1 MPYAVREALDQDV
14 MDDVRLENISF
25 FSDND
30 DVSAVKSNMMLL
42 TTVQRGPARSSPS
55 PFSRSRFLYRIV
67 VQQQVPGKS
76 TRSFVLFES
85 DKLNKSEGDAFVQ
98 LSKTL
103 SPLLSS
109 GSVRLSISL
118 LEEIILPEPL
128 KAGEIGSR
136 LVTLMEQDPDGHPEW
151 HSVIQTLMKSKEVIH
166 SMPSTDFQKRLASRL
181 MTVIAR
187 QSGFL
192 SSMMIPLSLCPKLVL
207 NSFDFQDDASTSL
220 KIYNYTRKR
229 SLPRYNSQHFSKFSK
244 TMLMEAVENQFLQS
258 CMFLALSGVDPNT
271 QYMESGDTAL
281 HTAVRLENLDIIKL
295 LLAVEAD
302 PTVSNCD
309 DETPLDAARKLT
321 SEKAQD
327 IISVLET
334 IAELQAQAKAYN
346 SSHMEIPNRRNS
358 SDIYLLSLDGGG
370 LKVFNTS
377 LILARIEKRMKEL
390 CPDCPP
396 LQSYFDYIAGVSAGA
411 TIGVTLAYQ
420 NESAQNMAV
429 LLYKFMIEVVKKPLE
444 ERMEHLKHYMFEHF
458 GQNTVLSDLERQRV
472 IIGTV
477 IANISPNQLH
487 LMTSY
492 GEPRDGKAGPNERK
506 VWEALCA
513 SMAAPTYL
521 PPFDNCFLDGGVMAN
536 NPTLPAMVEIFNNM
550 EEGRKLGCV
559 LSIGTGI
566 FPTSPVEKIG
576 VFVTGFSVSNLVS
589 SAIGL
594 KNLIQH
600 FIAQSTRSD
609 GEVVTQA
616 ETWCK
621 SVGTSH
627 FRFSSKLS
635 KYSPMD
641 STDLDVIIGQ
651 LFDTEVYMLK
661 EHAKIDQLAKCI
673 LSK

>member
-1 MPYAVREALDQDV
+1 M
-14 MDDVRLENISF
+14 
-25 FSDND
+25 
-30 DVSAVKSNMMLL
+30 
-42 TTVQRGPARSSPS
+42 
-55 PFSRSRFLYRIV
+55 
-67 VQQQVPGKS
+67 
-76 TRSFVLFES
+76 FES
-85 DKLNKSEGDAFVQ
+85 NKIDKSEGDAFVQ

-128 KAGEIGSR
+128 KAGEISSH

-151 HSVIQTLMKSKEVIH
+151 HSVIQTLMKSKAIIR
-166 SMPSTDFQKRLASRL
+166 SMPSTDFQKKLTSRL
-181 MTVIAR
+181 MVVKAR

-192 SSMMIPLSLCPKLVL
+192 SSMMIPLVPCPELVL
-207 NSFDFQDDASTSL
+207 NSFDLQDDASASL
-220 KIYNYTRKR
+220 KIYNYTRRR
-229 SLPRYNSQHFSKFSK
+229 SLSSYNSQHFSKFSK

-281 HTAVRLENLDIIKL
+281 HMAVRLENLDIIKL

-302 PTVSNCD
+302 PTVSNYD

-327 IISVLET
+327 IISILET

-346 SSHMEIPNRRNS
+346 SSHMEVPNGRNS

-370 LKVFNTS
+370 LKVFNTC

-429 LLYKFMIEVVKKPLE
+429 RLYKFMIEVVKKPLE

-458 GQNTVLSDLERQRV
+458 GQNTVLSDLERQQV

-477 IANISPNQLH
+477 IANVSPNQLH

-513 SMAAPTYL
+513 SMAVPTYL

-621 SVGTSH
+621 SVGASH

-635 KYSPMD
+635 KNSPMD